1 MVLFIGHG
9 ALKGGVNLSASAN
22 MFARTTATEDHKT
35 KLILLC
41 KSYLIAQF
49 TNFYQSLTCTHKFFY
64 CMRILSLLIAT
75 VIALKPLSSDCMH
88 LFRLNALKMSLKPN
102 VQYSGPEVSFSII
115 LYAHGYSLFLLPYA
129 LLQTLLP

>member
-1 MVLFIGHG
+1 
-9 ALKGGVNLSASAN
+9 

-49 TNFYQSLTCTHKFFY
+49 INFYQSLTCTLKFFIA
-64 CMRILSLLIAT
+64 CEFLALLIAR
-75 VIALKPLSSDCMH
+75 VIALKPISSDCMQ

-102 VQYSGPEVSFSII
+102 VQYSDPEVSFYHN
-115 LYAHGYSLFLLPYA
+115 LYAHGYSLFLLPHA
-129 LLQTLLP
+129 LLQARLP